1 MQARATVV
9 VVFCLAALIPSPP
22 VLVPELCGGAAPAGV
37 TAAALPGEPAVAALR
52 AAVLAI
58 GRELA
63 EVTAQWTVLGV
74 GATDQEYDS
83 GAVGTFRGFGPE
95 VTVSLGGAPETP
107 GPDPGLPLAVLIAGW
122 LRGAV
127 APDALVRAQ
136 LLAADSPPAR
146 CAEAGAKLRA
156 ELDSVDEPQGVL
168 VVADGAATLSTAAP
182 GYFHPRAQTVQTGL
196 EQALAAGDRAALLDL
211 DPALC
216 AELMLSG
223 RVAYQ
228 AVAGLFSGDP
238 EPPVVAE
245 RYRDAP
251 FGVGYY
257 AGLWRP
263 GRAGR

>member
-1 MQARATVV
+1 M
-9 VVFCLAALIPSPP
+9 FCLAALIPSPP

>member
-1 MQARATVV
+1 MAD
-9 VVFCLAALIPSPP
+9 
-22 VLVPELCGGAAPAGV
+22 
-37 TAAALPGEPAVAALR
+37 LR
-52 AAVLAI
+52 AAVLTI

-63 EVTAQWTVLGV
+63 EVTSQWTVLGV

-95 VTVSLGGAPETP
+95 MTVSLGGSPEASR
-107 GPDPGLPLAVLIAGW
+107 PDPGLPLAVLVAGW

-136 LLAADSPPAR
+136 LLAAAGSPAR

-156 ELDSVDEPQGVL
+156 ELDSVDEPRVVL

-182 GYFHPRAQTVQTGL
+182 GYFHPRAQTVQAGL
-196 EQALAAGDRAALLDL
+196 DQALAAGDRAALLDL

-223 RVAYQ
+223 RAAYQ
-228 AVAGLFSGDP
+228 ALAGLFSGDP

-263 GRAGR
+263 AGVDR

>member
-1 MQARATVV
+1 M
-9 VVFCLAALIPSPP
+9 FCLAALIPSPP
-22 VLVPELCGGAAPAGV
+22 VLVPELCGGAAPAG
-37 TAAALPGEPAVAALR
+37 TAAPVTPGEPAVAALR

-63 EVTAQWTVLGV
+63 GVASQWTVLGA
-74 GATDQEYDS
+74 GAADQVYDS

-95 VTVSLGGAPETP
+95 VTVSLGGPPEVS
-107 GPDPGLPLAVLIAGW
+107 GPDPDLPLAVLIAGW

-136 LLAADSPPAR
+136 LLAAGSSPAR

-156 ELDSVDEPQGVL
+156 ELDSVDEPRGVL
-168 VVADGAATLSTAAP
+168 VVADGAATLSTTAP
-182 GYFHPRAQTVQTGL
+182 GYFDPRAEAVQTGV
-196 EQALAAGDRAALLDL
+196 EQALAAGDRAALLAL

-228 AVAGLFSGDP
+228 ALAGLFAGDA
-238 EPPVVAE
+238 EPPVAAE
-245 RYRDAP
+245 RYRGAP
-251 FGVGYY
+251 YGVGYY

-263 GRAGR
+263 GGAGR

>member
-1 MQARATVV
+1 M
-9 VVFCLAALIPSPP
+9 
-22 VLVPELCGGAAPAGV
+22 
-37 TAAALPGEPAVAALR
+37 AALR

-63 EVTAQWTVLGV
+63 GVASQWTVLGV

-83 GAVGTFRGFGPE
+83 GVTGTFRGFGPE
-95 VTVSLGGAPETP
+95 VTVSLGGSPEMA
-107 GPDPGLPLAVLIAGW
+107 GADPDLPLAVLIAGW

-127 APDALVRAQ
+127 APDVLVRAQ
-136 LLAADSPPAR
+136 LLAAGSAPER
-146 CAEAGAKLRA
+146 CAEAGAELRA
-156 ELDSVDEPQGVL
+156 ELDSMDEPRAVL

-182 GYFHPRAQTVQTGL
+182 GYFDPRAEAVQSGL
-196 EQALAAGDRAALLDL
+196 DRALAAGDRAALLAL
-211 DPALC
+211 EPALC

-228 AVAGLFSGDP
+228 ALAGLFAGDP
-238 EPPVVAE
+238 EPPAAAE

-251 FGVGYY
+251 YGVGYY

-263 GRAGR
+263 GGVDR

>member
-1 MQARATVV
+1 M
-9 VVFCLAALIPSPP
+9 
-22 VLVPELCGGAAPAGV
+22 LVPELCGGAAPAG
-37 TAAALPGEPAVAALR
+37 AAAAVPPEEPAVTALR
-52 AAVLAI
+52 TAVLAL

-63 EVTAQWTVLGV
+63 GVASQWTVLGA

-83 GAVGTFRGFGPE
+83 GATGSFRGFGPA
-95 VTVSLGGAPETP
+95 VTVSLGGPPEIS
-107 GPDPGLPLAVLIAGW
+107 GANPDLPLAVLIAGW

-127 APDALVRAQ
+127 APDVLVRAQ
-136 LLAADSPPAR
+136 LLAAGSSPAR

-156 ELDSVDEPQGVL
+156 ELDSMDEPRAVL

-182 GYFHPRAQTVQTGL
+182 GYFDPRAEAVQTEL
-196 EQALAAGDRAALLDL
+196 ERALAAGDRAALLAL

-228 AVAGLFSGDP
+228 ALAGLFAGDP
-238 EPPVVAE
+238 EPPVAAE

-251 FGVGYY
+251 YGVGYY

-263 GRAGR
+263 GGVDR